1 MLSASKTHTC
11 SSQQSHSEAGGA
23 PSLTYS
29 SGSRRKARRKPE
41 CPTRTVDRFTNENA
55 NAAQGTQPLT
65 ATEDPPSHGHCSV
78 TREASTAVP
87 HAGAVALSK
96 RRTCEHAP
104 SVR

>member
-65 ATEDPPSHGHCSV
+65 ATESPVPRTLQCD
-78 TREASTAVP
+78 REASTAVP